1 VNAAQQKPAVGARS
15 LHTVEAR
22 QLQRKLETKTK
33 DGRGGGSGGGAVGV
47 VESKF
52 YGDGTWHKAI
62 LGAQTAPDWQ
72 LVKFVGYEDEGWQN
86 TAAKDI
92 RIFGGPN
99 SAAAGEAAAAPD
111 FVAHLK
117 KAKGANAKDGK
128 SGTIGVKFL

>member
-1 VNAAQQKPAVGARS
+1 MYA
-15 LHTVEAR
+15 VEAT
-22 QLQRKLETKTK
+22 QLQRKVETKTK
-33 DGRGGGSGGGAVGV
+33 DARGGGSGGGAVCV

-92 RIFGGPN
+92 RTFGGPN
-99 SAAAGEAAAAPD
+99 SAAAGEVAAAPD

-128 SGTIGVKFL
+128 SGTIVIKFL